1 MAQRPSGNFPEFRK
15 AVAIQEPRFL
25 ARRFRLKSYSGNLA
39 SVWHLSWLFRKLARI
54 RPRTTTRP
62 GSKARTSEI
71 LTETLAKVAEP
82 EPTIAQPQP
91 VKIDCRDKTAF
102 MVVMLGRPEGAT
114 LKEMAEALGWK
125 ENSIRGAMSLYAKK
139 TKTTIA
145 SEKKD
150 GVRTYYLK

>member
-1 MAQRPSGNFPEFRK
+1 MTTQKKKP
-15 AVAIQEPRFL
+15 VA
-25 ARRFRLKSYSGNLA
+25 K
-39 SVWHLSWLFRKLARI
+39 
-54 RPRTTTRP
+54 TTTKK
-62 GSKARTSEI
+62 STSSITVKELNNV

-82 EPTIAQPQP
+82 EPTVAQPQP
-91 VKIDCRDKTAF
+91 VKIDGRDKTAF
-102 MVVMLGRPEGAT
+102 MVVMLSRPEGAT

-150 GVRTYYLK
+150 GVRTYYLKANA